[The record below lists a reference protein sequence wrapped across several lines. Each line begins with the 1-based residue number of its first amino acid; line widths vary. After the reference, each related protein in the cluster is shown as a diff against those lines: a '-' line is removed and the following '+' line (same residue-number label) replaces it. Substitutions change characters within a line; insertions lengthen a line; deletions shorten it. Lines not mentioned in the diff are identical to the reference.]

1 MDVSSIHADAV
12 MVTQQALSSDIVAK
26 RGGGCCTGMPLAV
39 GSVAMD
45 EAVVEAAVGPSATAR
60 VRRDGGGG
68 GGVSVDAGVHRS
80 PSRPRL

>member
-1 MDVSSIHADAV
+1 MRSEVVVAA
-12 MVTQQALSSDIVAK
+12 QACVH
-26 RGGGCCTGMPLAV
+26 MPLAS
-39 GSVAMD
+39 GSVAIAMD